1 MTTVNRRLA
10 VLLALL
16 LGCRAT
22 TARPYFVPYPEAET
36 AELGFGVIDKA
47 LTVGQVTDTLLA
59 YLVRDSIPINKVR
72 RFDGFLETGWFDA
85 ATLAPTT
92 RRPVGDKV
100 VRVRAYI
107 DPGKPGFT
115 RVEVETVFVPF
126 PDPSLSA
133 REQEAPVTPVHPVNR
148 RVAAVLA
155 ILKKKYGAPEDTTAK
170 KKNPKDSTATLL
182 VPTKP
187 DTTQAKADTTKA
199 KADTT
204 KAKAATTGTKA
215 PTDTT
220 KVKAAADTTK
230 RS

>member
-1 MTTVNRRLA
+1 MTAGNRRLA
-10 VLLALL
+10 VLISLL

-22 TARPYFVPYPEAET
+22 TTRPYFVPYPEAEK
-36 AELGFGVIDKA
+36 AEIGFGVIDKA
-47 LTVGQVTDTLLA
+47 LTVEQVTDTLFA
-59 YLVRDSIPINKVR
+59 YLLRDSIPITTVR
-72 RFDGFLETGWFDA
+72 PFDGFLETGWFDA
-85 ATLAPTT
+85 ATLAPTKS
-92 RRPVGDKV
+92 RPVGDKV

-155 ILKKKYGAPEDTTAK
+155 ILTKKYGAPEDSTAK
-170 KKNPKDSTATLL
+170 KKNPKDATATPLL
-182 VPTKP
+182 PTKA
-187 DTTQAKADTTKA
+187 DSTRARADTTKL
-199 KADTT
+199 KPGTPADTT
-204 KAKAATTGTKA
+204 RAKA